1 MAKIAS
7 GRHRRGIAR
16 DTVDTVRA
24 SRDGHEYHEAWA
36 ARIRTVSV
44 DEMTGIQALERA
56 APALAL
62 KPGLVERREYEYI
75 RHGTQTLIAG
85 FDVATGQVCGI
96 IGARRTEDDFARF
109 LDRLIGGRTGQA
121 YGSACRQPGG
131 AWRVSD

>member
-1 MAKIAS
+1 MKP
-7 GRHRRGIAR
+7 HRIRYWLTSKPDERFDDKCADICATYAGAR
-16 DTVDTVRA
+16 QRA
-24 SRDGHEYHEAWA
+24 DDGV
-36 ARIRTVSV
+36 RTVSV

-96 IGARRTEDDFARF
+96 IGARRTEDDFAEN
-109 LDRLIGGRTGQA
+109 GRA
-121 YGSACRQPGG
+121 IIPH
-131 AWRVSD
+131 